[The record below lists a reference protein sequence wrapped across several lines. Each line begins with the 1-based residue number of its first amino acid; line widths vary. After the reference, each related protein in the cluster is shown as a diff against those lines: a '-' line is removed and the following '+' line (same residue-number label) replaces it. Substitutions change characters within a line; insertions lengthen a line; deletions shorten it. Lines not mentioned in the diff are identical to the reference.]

1 MSAAA
6 AATIMA
12 MTTSMSITTITTRM
26 TMSAAVAA
34 TIMAM
39 TTSMSITTIT
49 MRMTMSA
56 AAAAMNMTTITI
68 ITMPMRYLPAGVKR
82 PPTPTGSRS
91 WLPRWK
97 PWIPAIT
104 ARCCGP
110 RAL

>member
-6 AATIMA
+6 MIMA

-26 TMSAAVAA
+26 TMSAA
-34 TIMAM
+34 
-39 TTSMSITTIT
+39 
-49 MRMTMSA
+49 
-56 AAAAMNMTTITI
+56 AAAMNMTTIT

-104 ARCCGP
+104 ARCCEP

>member
-1 MSAAA
+1 MSAAV

-26 TMSAAVAA
+26 TMSAAAVA
-34 TIMAM
+34 TITTM
-39 TTSMSITTIT
+39 TTSITTIT

-56 AAAAMNMTTITI
+56 AVAAMNMTTITI

>member
-1 MSAAA
+1 MSVAA
-6 AATIMA
+6 AATT
-12 MTTSMSITTITTRM
+12 MT
-26 TMSAAVAA
+26 
-34 TIMAM
+34 M

-49 MRMTMSA
+49 MRMTMSV
-56 AAAAMNMTTITI
+56 AAMNMTTITI